1 RAFLPPHS
9 PVSARDA
16 LLLGKDGYDILY
28 SRNARPICMATLP
41 GTVRPDWQGRAPC
54 TCAAT
59 LNGETELS
67 PRGTTRILSCP
78 LASPRLAW
86 AWNTLDGRPEVFMVT
101 SLPGDEGSSLFA
113 VLDYREWQPGQSFP
127 RTVFKKPAQC
137 TAPPRTTKSSTVR
150 QMRPS
155 PASRDCSTCHVG
167 PAAAKLKKSGLPE
180 RHPENHL
187 DQELRKAG
195 DSFST
200 LLDASGRSGDTS
212 WRHDRAGAACPIQAN
227 ATAFPNQ
234 DAAHSCK
241 ARPWPE

>member
-1 RAFLPPHS
+1 
-9 PVSARDA
+9 
-16 LLLGKDGYDILY
+16 
-28 SRNARPICMATLP
+28 
-41 GTVRPDWQGRAPC
+41 
-54 TCAAT
+54 
-59 LNGETELS
+59 
-67 PRGTTRILSCP
+67 
-78 LASPRLAW
+78 
-86 AWNTLDGRPEVFMVT
+86 
-101 SLPGDEGSSLFA
+101 
-113 VLDYREWQPGQSFP
+113 
-127 RTVFKKPAQC
+127 
-137 TAPPRTTKSSTVR
+137 
-150 QMRPS
+150 MRPS
-155 PASRDCSTCHVG
+155 PVSRDCSTCHVG

-212 WRHDRAGAACPIQAN
+212 WQHDRAGAACPIQAN